1 MFALIEIKTHR
12 EEYLE
17 QKLKFVEELKVIG
30 NTNPY
35 GVLMTDEE
43 GLIDIES
50 HGQIEE
56 IKNVIK
62 DDPELKSFIEEGDIA
77 LDEAPFRTKEE
88 AIMVLV
94 EKIGVAKLVSMKSN
108 YEKGTLSKKEV
119 LQTIEENL
127 SEEEITA
134 LQVVACREL
143 VGTGSLSISGV
154 EHY

>member
-1 MFALIEIKTHR
+1 MKIVKVLIIFLFLLGGLGMGGYLLGTKYVPNKIR
-12 EEYLE
+12 EN
-17 QKLKFVEELKVIG
+17 VS
-30 NTNPY
+30 N
-35 GVLMTDEE
+35 
-43 GLIDIES
+43 DIEK

-62 DDPELKSFIEEGDIA
+62 DDPEIKSFIEEGNIE
-77 LDEAPFRTKEE
+77 LDDSKLPFHTKEE

-134 LQVVACREL
+134 LQVVAFRELKL
-143 VGTGSLSISGV
+143 VGTGSLS
-154 EHY
+154 H